1 MMEKITLNLSVKE
14 KIGYSLGD
22 TASHFVWDMVG
33 FWLLF
38 FYTDVYGISAAAA
51 GTIMLVAR
59 FWDAGIDPVIG
70 ILSDRTN
77 TRWGKFRPYIL
88 FGAIPY
94 AVIAVLAFSTPHLG
108 ETGKIVYAVAT
119 YVLLMTAYASVN
131 LPFSA
136 LGAVMTDDTYE
147 RAGLNTYRFIAGFT
161 GQFIVSGLALTLVSF
176 LGKGNQAQGFQYTV
190 MLFAGLS
197 LVFFF
202 ITFQTT
208 KERVKPPKAQQNSIK
223 EDFGNLFKNKAWVI
237 LAIVGIVSFVMFA
250 MQNAA
255 IAYYFKYYLGSEGNE
270 PFSKAWTLLKEGQLL
285 DKIKTLNS
293 EGNLYNT
300 FQHLLNDV
308 QLFNILGT
316 IALIVALP
324 LSKPLAK
331 RFGNKN
337 VFIASSLISGLFFM
351 LIYLPGVTDL
361 TTIYVFN
368 IIAKM
373 AYAPAVPLLWT
384 MIADSADYGEWT
396 TGRRATGLYFSAAVF
411 AQKAGWG
418 IGAAIAGWI
427 LAASGFVANIVQNDT
442 AITGIKLLVS
452 VIPGILYM
460 SCAIF
465 MIFYKI
471 DAKTTT
477 LMKQELDAR
486 RAKENE

>member
-1 MMEKITLNLSVKE
+1 MDNKNLKLSFKE
-14 KIGYSLGD
+14 KVGYSLGD

-59 FWDAGIDPVIG
+59 FWDMAVDPIIG
-70 ILSDRTN
+70 VVSDRTN

-94 AVIAVLAFSTPHLG
+94 AVLAILTFTTPNFG
-108 ETGKIVYAVAT
+108 EFGKILYAGAT
-119 YVLLMTAYASVN
+119 YVLLMTAYAAIN
-131 LPFSA
+131 LPYSA

-147 RAGLNTYRFIAGFT
+147 RAGLNTYRFIAGFS
-161 GQFIVSGLALTLVSF
+161 GQFIVTGLALTLAEF
-176 LGKGNQAQGFQYTV
+176 FGHGNKAQGFQYTV
-190 MLFAGLS
+190 FMFAVLS
-197 LVFFF
+197 LIFFF

-208 KERVKPPKAQQNSIK
+208 KERVQPPKAQKNSLK
-223 EDFGNLFKNKAWVI
+223 EDLKNLFSNKAWRI
-237 LAIVGIVSFVMFA
+237 LAIVGIISFIMFA

-255 IAYYFKYYLGSEGNE
+255 IAYYFKYYLG
-270 PFSKAWTLLKEGQLL
+270 KE
-285 DKIKTLNS
+285 N
-293 EGNLYNT
+293 N
-300 FQHLLNDV
+300 V
-308 QLFNILGT
+308 QLFNVLGT
-316 IALIVALP
+316 VALIVALP

-337 VFIASSLISGLFFM
+337 VFIGSSLISGIFFM
-351 LIYLPGVTDL
+351 LIYLPGVHDI

-427 LAASGFVANIVQNDT
+427 LTISQFVPNVTQNSS

-460 SCAIF
+460 SCALF

-471 DAKTTT
+471 DSKTTD
-477 LMKQELDAR
+477 LMKKDLDAK
-486 RAKENE
+486 RALDNLA

>member
-1 MMEKITLNLSVKE
+1 MDNTNLKLSFKE
-14 KIGYSLGD
+14 KVGYSLGD

-59 FWDAGIDPVIG
+59 FWDMAVDPIIG
-70 ILSDRTN
+70 VVSDRTN

-88 FGAIPY
+88 FGAVPY
-94 AVIAVLAFSTPHLG
+94 AVLAILTFTTPNFG
-108 ETGKIVYAVAT
+108 EFGKILYAGAT
-119 YVLLMTAYASVN
+119 YVLLMTAYAAIN
-131 LPFSA
+131 LPYSA

-147 RAGLNTYRFIAGFT
+147 RAGLNTYRFIAGFL
-161 GQFIVSGLALTLVSF
+161 GQFIVTGLALTLAEF
-176 LGKGNQAQGFQYTV
+176 FGHGNKAQGFQYTV
-190 MLFAGLS
+190 FMFAILS
-197 LVFFF
+197 LIFFF
-202 ITFQTT
+202 ITFKTT
-208 KERVKPPKAQQNSIK
+208 KERVQPPKAQKNSLK
-223 EDFGNLFKNKAWVI
+223 EDLKNLFANKAWRI
-237 LAIVGIVSFVMFA
+237 LAIVGIISFIMFA

-255 IAYYFKYYLGSEGNE
+255 IAYYFKYYLGREN
-270 PFSKAWTLLKEGQLL
+270 
-285 DKIKTLNS
+285 N
-293 EGNLYNT
+293 
-300 FQHLLNDV
+300 V
-308 QLFNILGT
+308 QLFNVLGT
-316 IALIVALP
+316 VALIVALP

-337 VFIASSLISGLFFM
+337 VFIGSSLISGVFFM
-351 LIYLPGVTDL
+351 LIYLPGVTDI

-427 LAASGFVANIVQNDT
+427 LTISQFVPNVTQNDS

-460 SCAIF
+460 SCALF

-471 DAKTTT
+471 DSKTTD
-477 LMKQELDAR
+477 LMKKELDAK
-486 RAKENE
+486 RALE

>member
-1 MMEKITLNLSVKE
+1 MDNTNLKLSFKE
-14 KIGYSLGD
+14 KVGYSLGD

-59 FWDAGIDPVIG
+59 FWDMAVDPIIG
-70 ILSDRTN
+70 VVSDRTN

-88 FGAIPY
+88 FGAVPY
-94 AVIAVLAFSTPHLG
+94 AVLAILTFTTPNFG
-108 ETGKIVYAVAT
+108 EFGKILYAGAT
-119 YVLLMTAYASVN
+119 YVLLMTAYAAIN
-131 LPFSA
+131 LPYSA

-147 RAGLNTYRFIAGFT
+147 RAGLNTYRFIAGFS
-161 GQFIVSGLALTLVSF
+161 GQFIVTGLALTLAEF
-176 LGKGNQAQGFQYTV
+176 FGHGNKAQGFQYTV
-190 MLFAGLS
+190 FMFAILS
-197 LVFFF
+197 LIFFF
-202 ITFQTT
+202 ITFKTT
-208 KERVKPPKAQQNSIK
+208 KERVQPPKAQKNSLK
-223 EDFGNLFKNKAWVI
+223 EDLKNLFANKAWRI
-237 LAIVGIVSFVMFA
+237 LAIVGIISFIMFA

-255 IAYYFKYYLGSEGNE
+255 IAYYFKYYLGREN
-270 PFSKAWTLLKEGQLL
+270 
-285 DKIKTLNS
+285 N
-293 EGNLYNT
+293 
-300 FQHLLNDV
+300 V
-308 QLFNILGT
+308 QLFNVLGT
-316 IALIVALP
+316 VALIVALP

-337 VFIASSLISGLFFM
+337 VFIGSSLISGVFFM
-351 LIYLPGVTDL
+351 LIYLPGVTDI

-427 LAASGFVANIVQNDT
+427 LTISQFVPNVTQNDS

-460 SCAIF
+460 SCALF

-471 DAKTTT
+471 DSKTTD
-477 LMKQELDAR
+477 LMKKELDAK
-486 RAKENE
+486 RALE

>member
-1 MMEKITLNLSVKE
+1 MTATKLSVKE

-38 FYTDVYGISAAAA
+38 FYTDVYGISAVAA
-51 GTIMLVAR
+51 GTIMLIAR
-59 FWDAGIDPVIG
+59 FWDMAIDPVIG
-70 ILSDRTN
+70 VISDRTN

-94 AVIAVLAFSTPHLG
+94 AVLAVLIFTTPNFG
-108 ETGKIVYAVAT
+108 ETGKILYAGAT
-119 YVLLMTAYASVN
+119 YILLMTAYAAIN
-131 LPFSA
+131 LPYSA

-161 GQFIVSGLALTLVSF
+161 GQFIVTGLALTLAEFFGGGDKARGS
-176 LGKGNQAQGFQYTV
+176 QYTV
-190 MLFAGLS
+190 FLFAGLS
-197 LVFFF
+197 LIFFF
-202 ITFQTT
+202 ITFKMTR
-208 KERVKPPKAQQNSIK
+208 ERVHPPKEQVNSLK
-223 EDFGNLFKNKAWVI
+223 EDVWNLFKNKAWII
-237 LAIVGIVSFVMFA
+237 LALVGIISFIMFA

-255 IAYYFKYYLGSEGNE
+255 IAYYFKYYLGREN
-270 PFSKAWTLLKEGQLL
+270 
-285 DKIKTLNS
+285 N
-293 EGNLYNT
+293 
-300 FQHLLNDV
+300 V
-308 QLFNILGT
+308 QLFNVIGT
-316 IALIVALP
+316 VALIVALP

-337 VFIASSLISGLFFM
+337 VFIGSSIISGLFFM

-427 LAASGFVANIVQNDT
+427 LAASSFVPNVVQNDS

-452 VIPGILYM
+452 VIPGVLYM
-460 SCAIF
+460 SCALF
-465 MIFYKI
+465 MVFYKI
-471 DAKTTT
+471 DTNTTT
-477 LMKQELDAR
+477 LMKKELDAR
-486 RAKENE
+486 REQVL

>member
-1 MMEKITLNLSVKE
+1 MKSTSQKLSFKE
-14 KIGYSLGD
+14 KVGYSLGD

-59 FWDAGIDPVIG
+59 FWDMAIDPIIG
-70 ILSDRTN
+70 VVSDRTN

-94 AVIAVLAFSTPHLG
+94 AVLAILTFTTPNFG
-108 ETGKIVYAVAT
+108 EIGKIIYAGAT
-119 YVLLMTAYASVN
+119 YVLLMTAYAFIN
-131 LPFSA
+131 LPYSA

-161 GQFIVSGLALTLVSF
+161 GQFVVTGLALTLAEF
-176 LGKGNQAQGFQYTV
+176 FGGGNKAQGFQYTV
-190 MLFAGLS
+190 FLFAALS

-202 ITFQTT
+202 ITFKTT
-208 KERVKPPKAQQNSIK
+208 KERVQPPKEQKNSLK
-223 EDFGNLFKNKAWVI
+223 EDVANLFKNQAWVI
-237 LAIVGIVSFVMFA
+237 LALVGIISFIMFA

-255 IAYYFKYYLGSEGNE
+255 IAYYFKYYLGREDN
-270 PFSKAWTLLKEGQLL
+270 
-285 DKIKTLNS
+285 
-293 EGNLYNT
+293 
-300 FQHLLNDV
+300 V
-308 QLFNILGT
+308 QLFNVLGT
-316 IALIVALP
+316 VALIVALP

-337 VFIASSLISGLFFM
+337 VFIGSSLISGLFFM
-351 LIYLPGVTDL
+351 LIYLPGVTDI

-384 MIADSADYGEWT
+384 MIADSADYGEWKS
-396 TGRRATGLYFSAAVF
+396 GRRSTGLYFSAAVF

-427 LAASGFVANIVQNDT
+427 LTTSQFVPNVPQSET

-471 DAKTTT
+471 DKKTTDQ
-477 LMKQELDAR
+477 MKIDLE
-486 RAKENE
+486 AKRVLEI

>member
-1 MMEKITLNLSVKE
+1 MDNTNQKLSFKE
-14 KIGYSLGD
+14 KVGYSLGD

-38 FYTDVYGISAAAA
+38 FYTDIYGISAAAA
-51 GTIMLVAR
+51 GTIMLIAR
-59 FWDAGIDPVIG
+59 FWDMAIDPVIG
-70 ILSDRTN
+70 VVSDRTN

-94 AVIAVLAFSTPHLG
+94 AVLAILTFTTPDFG
-108 ETGKIVYAVAT
+108 EVGKIIYAGAT
-119 YVLLMTAYASVN
+119 YVLLMTAYAFIN
-131 LPFSA
+131 LPYSA
-136 LGAVMTDDTYE
+136 LGAVMSSDTYE
-147 RAGLNTYRFIAGFT
+147 RAGLNTYRFIAGFI
-161 GQFIVSGLALTLVSF
+161 GQFIVTGLALTLANYF
-176 LGKGNQAQGFQYTV
+176 GGGDKAQGFQYTV
-190 MLFAGLS
+190 FLFAGLS

-208 KERVKPPKAQQNSIK
+208 KERVQPPKEQKNSLK
-223 EDFGNLFKNKAWVI
+223 EDISNLFKNKAWVI
-237 LAIVGIVSFVMFA
+237 LAIVGIVSFIMFA

-255 IAYYFKYYLGSEGNE
+255 IAYYFKYYLGREDN
-270 PFSKAWTLLKEGQLL
+270 
-285 DKIKTLNS
+285 
-293 EGNLYNT
+293 
-300 FQHLLNDV
+300 V
-308 QLFNILGT
+308 QLFNVIGT
-316 IALIVALP
+316 VALIVALP

-337 VFIASSLISGLFFM
+337 VFIGSSLISGLFFI
-351 LIYLPGVTDL
+351 LIYLPGVTDI

-384 MIADSADYGEWT
+384 MIADSADYGEWKS
-396 TGRRATGLYFSAAVF
+396 GRRSTGLYFSAAVF

-427 LAASGFVANIVQNDT
+427 LTISQFVPNAEQSES

-471 DAKTTT
+471 DKKTTDQ
-477 LMKQELDAR
+477 MKIDLEERKRTDPAPR
-486 RAKENE
+486 

>member
-1 MMEKITLNLSVKE
+1 MNSNSMKLSLKE

-38 FYTDVYGISAAAA
+38 FYTDIYGISAAAA
-51 GTIMLVAR
+51 GTIMLIAR
-59 FWDAGIDPVIG
+59 FWDMAIDPVIG
-70 ILSDRTN
+70 IVSDRTKS
-77 TRWGKFRPYIL
+77 RWGKFRPYIL

-94 AVIAVLAFSTPHLG
+94 ALLAVLTFTTPDLG
-108 ETGKIVYAVAT
+108 EAGKIVYAGAT
-119 YVLLMTAYASVN
+119 YVLLMTAYACIN
-131 LPFSA
+131 LPYSA
-136 LGAVMTDDTYE
+136 LGAVMSADTYE
-147 RAGLNTYRFIAGFT
+147 RAGLNTYRFIAGFI
-161 GQFIVSGLALTLVSF
+161 GQFIVTGLALTLANF
-176 LGKGNQAQGFQYTV
+176 FGGGNKAQGFQYTV
-190 MLFAGLS
+190 VLFAALS
-197 LVFFF
+197 LIFFF
-202 ITFQTT
+202 ITFKAT
-208 KERVKPPKAQQNSIK
+208 KERVQPPKEQKNSLK
-223 EDFGNLFKNKAWVI
+223 EDLRNLFKNRAWVI
-237 LAIVGIVSFVMFA
+237 LAIVGIVSFIMFA

-255 IAYYFKYYLGSEGNE
+255 IAYYFKYYLGREDN
-270 PFSKAWTLLKEGQLL
+270 
-285 DKIKTLNS
+285 
-293 EGNLYNT
+293 
-300 FQHLLNDV
+300 V
-308 QLFNILGT
+308 QLFNVVGT

-337 VFIASSLISGLFFM
+337 VFIGSSLISGLFFM
-351 LIYLPGVTDL
+351 LIYLPGIENI

-384 MIADSADYGEWT
+384 MIADSADYGEWK

-427 LAASGFVANIVQNDT
+427 LTFSQFVPNVEQTET

-465 MIFYKI
+465 MIFYNI
-471 DAKTTT
+471 DQKTTH
-477 LMKQELDAR
+477 LMKTDLEAKRL
-486 RAKENE
+486 KENQL

>member
-1 MMEKITLNLSVKE
+1 MSDNMKLSVKE

-38 FYTDVYGISAAAA
+38 FYTDIYGISAAAA
-51 GTIMLVAR
+51 GTIMMIAR
-59 FWDAGIDPVIG
+59 FWDMAIDPIIG
-70 ILSDRTN
+70 VVSDRTN

-94 AVIAVLAFSTPHLG
+94 AVLAILTFTTPDFG
-108 ETGKIVYAVAT
+108 EVGKIIYAGAT
-119 YVLLMTAYASVN
+119 YVLLMTAYAFIN
-131 LPFSA
+131 LPYSA
-136 LGAVMTDDTYE
+136 LGAVMSADTYE
-147 RAGLNTYRFIAGFT
+147 RAGLNTYRFIAGFI
-161 GQFIVSGLALTLVSF
+161 GQFVVTGLALTLANYF
-176 LGKGNQAQGFQYTV
+176 GGGDKAQGFQYTV
-190 MLFAGLS
+190 FLFAGLS

-202 ITFQTT
+202 ITFKTT
-208 KERVKPPKAQQNSIK
+208 KERVQPPKEQKNSVK
-223 EDFGNLFKNKAWVI
+223 ADFGNLFKNRAWVI
-237 LAIVGIVSFVMFA
+237 LAIVGIVSFIMFA

-255 IAYYFKYYLGSEGNE
+255 IAYYFKYYLGREDN
-270 PFSKAWTLLKEGQLL
+270 
-285 DKIKTLNS
+285 
-293 EGNLYNT
+293 
-300 FQHLLNDV
+300 V
-308 QLFNILGT
+308 QLFNVLGT
-316 IALIVALP
+316 VALIVALP

-337 VFIASSLISGLFFM
+337 VFIGSSLISGLFFM

-384 MIADSADYGEWT
+384 MIADSADYGEWKS
-396 TGRRATGLYFSAAVF
+396 GRRATGLYFSAAVF

-427 LAASGFVANIVQNDT
+427 LSISNFMPNVEQT
-442 AITGIKLLVS
+442 SEAITGIKLLVS

-465 MIFYKI
+465 MIFYNI
-471 DAKTTT
+471 DKKTTD
-477 LMKQELDAR
+477 LMKKELDAK
-486 RAKENE
+486 RALEV

>member
-1 MMEKITLNLSVKE
+1 MNTIATKLSIKE

-59 FWDAGIDPVIG
+59 FWDMAIDPVIG
-70 ILSDRTN
+70 VVSDRTN

-94 AVIAVLAFSTPHLG
+94 AVLAILTFTTPHLG
-108 ETGKIVYAVAT
+108 EVGKIIYAGAT
-119 YVLLMTAYASVN
+119 YVLLMTAYAAIN
-131 LPFSA
+131 LPYSA

-161 GQFIVSGLALTLVSF
+161 GQFIVTGLALTLAEF
-176 LGKGNQAQGFQYTV
+176 FGGGDKAQGFQYTV
-190 MLFAGLS
+190 FLFSGLS

-202 ITFQTT
+202 ITFKTT
-208 KERVKPPKAQQNSIK
+208 KERVQPPKAQKDSLK
-223 EDFGNLFKNKAWVI
+223 EDIRNLFSNKAWVI
-237 LAIVGIVSFVMFA
+237 LALVGIISFIMFA

-255 IAYYFKYYLGSEGNE
+255 IAYYFKYYLG
-270 PFSKAWTLLKEGQLL
+270 KE
-285 DKIKTLNS
+285 N
-293 EGNLYNT
+293 N
-300 FQHLLNDV
+300 V
-308 QLFNILGT
+308 QLFNVIGT
-316 IALIVALP
+316 VALIVALP

-331 RFGNKN
+331 RFGNRN
-337 VFIASSLISGLFFM
+337 VFIGSSLISGVFFM
-351 LIYLPGVTDL
+351 LIYLMSAINKTASLDL
-361 TTIYVFN
+361 NFIVIIFPNVNLTLIYVFN

-384 MIADSADYGEWT
+384 MIADSADYGAWK
-396 TGRRATGLYFSAAVF
+396 TGRRATGLYFSAATF

-427 LAASGFVANIVQNDT
+427 LAISSFVPNVTQTET

-460 SCAIF
+460 SCALF

-471 DAKTTT
+471 DSKTTD
-477 LMKQELDAR
+477 LMKKDLDAR
-486 RAKENE
+486 RLAE

>member
-1 MMEKITLNLSVKE
+1 METIVTKLSVKE

-59 FWDAGIDPVIG
+59 FWDMAIDPVIG
-70 ILSDRTN
+70 IVSDRTN

-94 AVIAVLAFSTPHLG
+94 AILAILTFTTPNFG
-108 ETGKIVYAVAT
+108 EVGKIIYAGAT
-119 YVLLMTAYASVN
+119 YVLLMTAYAAIN
-131 LPFSA
+131 LPYSA

-161 GQFIVSGLALTLVSF
+161 GQFIVTGLALTLAEF
-176 LGKGNQAQGFQYTV
+176 FGGGDKAQGFQYTV
-190 MLFAGLS
+190 FLFAGLS
-197 LVFFF
+197 LIFFF
-202 ITFQTT
+202 ITFKTT
-208 KERVKPPKAQQNSIK
+208 KERVQPPKAQENSLK
-223 EDFGNLFKNKAWVI
+223 EDVKNLFQNKAWII
-237 LAIVGIVSFVMFA
+237 LALVGIISFIMFA

-255 IAYYFKYYLGSEGNE
+255 IAYYFKYYLGREN
-270 PFSKAWTLLKEGQLL
+270 
-285 DKIKTLNS
+285 N
-293 EGNLYNT
+293 
-300 FQHLLNDV
+300 V
-308 QLFNILGT
+308 QLFNVIGT
-316 IALIVALP
+316 VALIVALP

-337 VFIASSLISGLFFM
+337 VFIGSSLISGLFFM

-427 LAASGFVANIVQNDT
+427 LAASGFLPNVIQNDT

-471 DAKTTT
+471 DTKTTT

-486 RAKENE
+486 RAKES

>member
-1 MMEKITLNLSVKE
+1 MANQKLSFKE
-14 KIGYSLGD
+14 KVGYSLGD

-59 FWDAGIDPVIG
+59 FWDMAIDPIIG
-70 ILSDRTN
+70 VVSDRTN

-94 AVIAVLAFSTPHLG
+94 AVLAILTFTTPNFG
-108 ETGKIVYAVAT
+108 EMGKIIYAGAT
-119 YVLLMTAYASVN
+119 YVLLMTAYAFIN
-131 LPFSA
+131 LPYSA

-161 GQFIVSGLALTLVSF
+161 GQFVVTGLALTLAEYF
-176 LGKGNQAQGFQYTV
+176 GGGDKAQGFQYTV
-190 MLFAGLS
+190 FLFAGLS

-208 KERVKPPKAQQNSIK
+208 KERVQPPKEQKNSLK
-223 EDFGNLFKNKAWVI
+223 EDLRNLLANKAWRI
-237 LAIVGIVSFVMFA
+237 LAIVGIISFIMFA

-255 IAYYFKYYLGSEGNE
+255 IAYYFKYYLGREN
-270 PFSKAWTLLKEGQLL
+270 
-285 DKIKTLNS
+285 N
-293 EGNLYNT
+293 
-300 FQHLLNDV
+300 V
-308 QLFNILGT
+308 QLFNVIGT
-316 IALIVALP
+316 VALIVALP
-324 LSKPLAK
+324 FSKPLAK

-337 VFIASSLISGLFFM
+337 VFIGSSLISGVFFM
-351 LIYLPGVTDL
+351 LIYLPGVTDIY
-361 TTIYVFN
+361 TIYTFN

-427 LAASGFVANIVQNDT
+427 LTASNFVPNVTQTET

-452 VIPGILYM
+452 VIPGVLYM
-460 SCAIF
+460 SCALF

-471 DAKTTT
+471 DSNTTD
-477 LMKQELDAR
+477 LMKKELDKR
-486 RAKENE
+486 REK

>member
-1 MMEKITLNLSVKE
+1 MEMTATKLSVKE

-38 FYTDVYGISAAAA
+38 FYTDVYGISAVAA
-51 GTIMLVAR
+51 GTIMLIAR
-59 FWDAGIDPVIG
+59 FWDMAIDPVIG
-70 ILSDRTN
+70 VLSDRTN

-94 AVIAVLAFSTPHLG
+94 AVLAILTFTTPNLG
-108 ETGKIVYAVAT
+108 ATGKILYAGAT
-119 YVLLMTAYASVN
+119 YILLMTAYAMIN
-131 LPFSA
+131 LPYSA

-161 GQFIVSGLALTLVSF
+161 GQFVVTGLALTLAEF
-176 LGKGNQAQGFQYTV
+176 FGGGDKARGFQYTV
-190 MLFAGLS
+190 LLFAGLS
-197 LVFFF
+197 LIFFF
-202 ITFQTT
+202 ITFRATR
-208 KERVKPPKAQQNSIK
+208 ERVHPPKEQVNSLK
-223 EDFGNLFKNKAWVI
+223 EDVGNLFKNKAWII
-237 LAIVGIVSFVMFA
+237 LALVGIISFIMFA

-255 IAYYFKYYLGSEGNE
+255 IAYYFKYYLGREN
-270 PFSKAWTLLKEGQLL
+270 
-285 DKIKTLNS
+285 N
-293 EGNLYNT
+293 
-300 FQHLLNDV
+300 V
-308 QLFNILGT
+308 QLFNVIGT
-316 IALIVALP
+316 VALIVALP

-337 VFIASSLISGLFFM
+337 VFIGSSLISGLFFM
-351 LIYLPGVTDL
+351 LIYLPGINDL

-427 LAASGFVANIVQNDT
+427 LAASGFLPNVVQNDT
-442 AITGIKLLVS
+442 ALTGIKLMVS

-460 SCAIF
+460 SCALF

-471 DAKTTT
+471 NTKTTT

-486 RAKENE
+486 RAQE

>member
-1 MMEKITLNLSVKE
+1 MNELVSKLSIKE

-59 FWDAGIDPVIG
+59 FWDMAIDPVIG
-70 ILSDRTN
+70 IVSDRTT

-94 AVIAVLAFSTPHLG
+94 AVLAILTFTTPHLG
-108 ETGKIVYAVAT
+108 EVGKIVYAGAT
-119 YVLLMTAYASVN
+119 YVLLMTAYAAIN
-131 LPFSA
+131 LPYSA

-161 GQFIVSGLALTLVSF
+161 GQFVVTGLALTLAEF
-176 LGKGNQAQGFQYTV
+176 FGGGDKAQGFQYTV
-190 MLFAGLS
+190 FLFAGLS
-197 LVFFF
+197 LIFFF
-202 ITFQTT
+202 ITFKTT
-208 KERVKPPKAQQNSIK
+208 KERVQPPKAQKNSLK
-223 EDFGNLFKNKAWVI
+223 EDIRNLFSNKAWVI
-237 LAIVGIVSFVMFA
+237 LALVGIISFIMFA

-255 IAYYFKYYLGSEGNE
+255 IAYYFKYYLGREN
-270 PFSKAWTLLKEGQLL
+270 
-285 DKIKTLNS
+285 N
-293 EGNLYNT
+293 
-300 FQHLLNDV
+300 V
-308 QLFNILGT
+308 QLFNVIGT
-316 IALIVALP
+316 VALIVALP

-331 RFGNKN
+331 RFGNRN
-337 VFIASSLISGLFFM
+337 VFIGSSLISGLFFM
-351 LIYLPGVTDL
+351 LIYLAGISDL
-361 TTIYVFN
+361 TTIYIFN

-427 LAASGFVANIVQNDT
+427 LAASSFVPNVIQNNT

-460 SCAIF
+460 SCALF

-471 DAKTTT
+471 DSKTTE
-477 LMKQELDAR
+477 LMKKDLDAR
-486 RAKENE
+486 RAIEAQ

>member
-1 MMEKITLNLSVKE
+1 MIMNTIATKLSVRE
-14 KIGYSLGD
+14 KIGYGLGD

-59 FWDAGIDPVIG
+59 FWDMAIDPVIG
-70 ILSDRTN
+70 VVSDRTN

-94 AVIAVLAFSTPHLG
+94 AVLAILTFTTPNFG
-108 ETGKIVYAVAT
+108 EVGKIIYAGAT
-119 YVLLMTAYASVN
+119 YVLLMTAYALIN
-131 LPFSA
+131 LPYSA

-161 GQFIVSGLALTLVSF
+161 GQFIVTGLALTLAEF
-176 LGKGNQAQGFQYTV
+176 FGGGDKAQGFQYTV
-190 MLFAGLS
+190 FLFSILS
-197 LVFFF
+197 LIFFF
-202 ITFQTT
+202 ITFKTT
-208 KERVKPPKAQQNSIK
+208 RERVQPPKAQKNSLK
-223 EDFGNLFKNKAWVI
+223 EDIRNLFSNKAWVI
-237 LAIVGIVSFVMFA
+237 LALVGIISFIMFA

-255 IAYYFKYYLGSEGNE
+255 IAYYFKYYLGREN
-270 PFSKAWTLLKEGQLL
+270 
-285 DKIKTLNS
+285 N
-293 EGNLYNT
+293 
-300 FQHLLNDV
+300 V
-308 QLFNILGT
+308 QLFNVIGT
-316 IALIVALP
+316 VALIVALP

-337 VFIASSLISGLFFM
+337 VFIGSSLISGLFFM
-351 LIYLPGVTDL
+351 LIYVAGVNDL

-427 LAASGFVANIVQNDT
+427 LAASSFVPNVVQNDT

-460 SCAIF
+460 SCALF

-471 DAKTTT
+471 DSKTTT
-477 LMKQELDAR
+477 LMKTDLDAR
-486 RAKENE
+486 RAAENE

>member
-1 MMEKITLNLSVKE
+1 MNTIATKLSVRE
-14 KIGYSLGD
+14 KIGYGLGD

-59 FWDAGIDPVIG
+59 FWDMAIDPVIG
-70 ILSDRTN
+70 VVSDRTN

-94 AVIAVLAFSTPHLG
+94 AVLAILTFTTPNFG
-108 ETGKIVYAVAT
+108 EVGKIIYAGAT
-119 YVLLMTAYASVN
+119 YVLLMTAYALIN
-131 LPFSA
+131 LPYSA

-161 GQFIVSGLALTLVSF
+161 GQFIVTGLALTLAEF
-176 LGKGNQAQGFQYTV
+176 FGGGDKAQGFQYTV
-190 MLFAGLS
+190 FLFSILS
-197 LVFFF
+197 LIFFF
-202 ITFQTT
+202 ITFKTT
-208 KERVKPPKAQQNSIK
+208 RERVQPPKAQKNSLK
-223 EDFGNLFKNKAWVI
+223 EDIRNLFSNKAWVI
-237 LAIVGIVSFVMFA
+237 LALVGIISFIMFA

-255 IAYYFKYYLGSEGNE
+255 IAYYFKYYLGREN
-270 PFSKAWTLLKEGQLL
+270 
-285 DKIKTLNS
+285 N
-293 EGNLYNT
+293 
-300 FQHLLNDV
+300 V
-308 QLFNILGT
+308 QLFNVIGT
-316 IALIVALP
+316 VALIVALP

-337 VFIASSLISGLFFM
+337 VFIGSSLISGLFFM
-351 LIYLPGVTDL
+351 LIYVAGVNDL

-427 LAASGFVANIVQNDT
+427 LAASSFVPNVVQNDT

-460 SCAIF
+460 SCALF

-471 DAKTTT
+471 DSKTTT
-477 LMKQELDAR
+477 LMKTDLDAR
-486 RAKENE
+486 RAAENE

>member
-1 MMEKITLNLSVKE
+1 MEALGTRLSVKE

-38 FYTDVYGISAAAA
+38 FYTDVYGISAASA

-59 FWDAGIDPVIG
+59 FWDMGIDPVIG
-70 ILSDRTN
+70 IISDRTN

-94 AVIAVLAFSTPHLG
+94 AILAILTFTTPNLG
-108 ETGKIVYAVAT
+108 EVGKILYAGAT
-119 YVLLMTAYASVN
+119 YVLLMTAYAAIN
-131 LPFSA
+131 LPYSA

-147 RAGLNTYRFIAGFT
+147 RAGLNTFRFIAGFT
-161 GQFIVSGLALTLVSF
+161 GQFIVTGLALTMAEF
-176 LGKGNQAQGFQYTV
+176 FGHGDKAQGFQYTV
-190 MLFAGLS
+190 FLFSGLS
-197 LVFFF
+197 LIFFF
-202 ITFQTT
+202 ITFRST
-208 KERVKPPKAQQNSIK
+208 KERVKPPKAQENSLK
-223 EDFGNLFKNKAWVI
+223 MDVKNLFQNKAWVI
-237 LAIVGIVSFVMFA
+237 LALVGIISFIMFA

-255 IAYYFKYYLGSEGNE
+255 IAYYFKYYLGREN
-270 PFSKAWTLLKEGQLL
+270 
-285 DKIKTLNS
+285 N
-293 EGNLYNT
+293 
-300 FQHLLNDV
+300 V
-308 QLFNILGT
+308 QLFNVIGT
-316 IALIVALP
+316 VALIVALP
-324 LSKPLAK
+324 FSKPLAK
-331 RFGNKN
+331 RFGNRN

-351 LIYLPGVTDL
+351 LIYLPGVDNL
-361 TTIYVFN
+361 VTIYTFN

-427 LAASGFVANIVQNDT
+427 LAISQFVPNAVQTGT

-465 MIFYKI
+465 MLFYKI
-471 DAKTTT
+471 DSKTTDI
-477 LMKQELDAR
+477 MKKELGAQR
-486 RAKENE
+486 EKENQTNIIID